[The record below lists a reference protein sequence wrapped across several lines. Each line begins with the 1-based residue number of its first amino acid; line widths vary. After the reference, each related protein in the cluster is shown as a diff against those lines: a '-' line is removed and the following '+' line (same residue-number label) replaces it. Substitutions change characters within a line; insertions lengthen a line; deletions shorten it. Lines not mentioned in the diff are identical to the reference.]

1 LSRDLPTS
9 PPVRSA
15 GVKARSVVLHSLAA
29 AFMFISPLA
38 LFVPAAF
45 ISARIK
51 NGRKG
56 IAGAILGAAG
66 IFLLASLGGPSGG
79 PSPATMANA
88 GRLVFEIGLPS
99 IVVTELMARAAPF
112 GVVVLAALAS
122 GAMGFFINEI
132 TLRSL
137 MSYSPYDA
145 LVQNVRTTSAST
157 IELYRSAGFP
167 PDMLESMRRASEI
180 VAASY
185 VPLIMAG
192 VTVLMFVL
200 SLVMLPR
207 LPVGRAS
214 GAGFHF
220 RTLAFPDL
228 LLFVFV
234 LAGLSPLA
242 SGPLRT
248 IGLNVLGLMVLLYF
262 LQGLAIA
269 RSMMTRPGVKLP
281 GMLLAFSAVVFLTIY
296 LIAPVLFFLIGLFD
310 SFFDFRHFN
319 RKDDSHESHID

>member
-1 LSRDLPTS
+1 MSRGLPTTQ
-9 PPVRSA
+9 PARSA

-29 AFMFISPLA
+29 AFMFVSPLA

-51 NGRKG
+51 NGRRG
-56 IAGAILGAAG
+56 LAGAILGAAA
-66 IFLLASLGGPSGG
+66 IFLLASLGGPSSG
-79 PSPATMANA
+79 PSPITMGNA

-99 IVVTELMARAAPF
+99 FVVTELMSRAVPF
-112 GVVVLAALAS
+112 GVVVLAALATA
-122 GAMGFFINEI
+122 AMGFFINEV

-137 MSYSPYDA
+137 MSYSPYEA

-157 IELYRSAGFP
+157 IEIYRSAGFP

-185 VPLIMAG
+185 VPLIMAA
-192 VTVLMFVL
+192 VTVLMFIL

-220 RTLAFPDL
+220 RALAFPDT

-242 SGPLRT
+242 SGALRT
-248 IGLNVLGLMVLLYF
+248 AGLNVLGLLVLLYF

-269 RSMMTRPGVKLP
+269 RSVMTRPGVKLP
-281 GMLLAFSAVVFLTIY
+281 GMLIAFSVLVFLTIY
-296 LIAPVLFFLIGLFD
+296 LIAPVLFFLVGLFD

>member
-1 LSRDLPTS
+1 
-9 PPVRSA
+9 
-15 GVKARSVVLHSLAA
+15 
-29 AFMFISPLA
+29 MFVSPLA

-45 ISARIK
+45 MSARIK

-56 IAGAILGAAG
+56 IAGAIFGAAG
-66 IFLLASLGGPSGG
+66 IFLLASLGGTSGG
-79 PSPATMANA
+79 PSATTVANA

-99 IVVTELMARAAPF
+99 FVVTELMSRALPF

-122 GAMGFFINEI
+122 AAMGFFINEVA
-132 TLRSL
+132 LQSL
-137 MSYSPYDA
+137 MAYSPFDA
-145 LVQNVRTTSAST
+145 VVQNVRTTSASS

-167 PDMLESMRRASEI
+167 PDMLESMRRLSEVVAS
-180 VAASY
+180 SY
-185 VPLIMAG
+185 VPLIMAA

-220 RTLAFPDL
+220 RTLAFPHL
-228 LLFVFV
+228 LLFAFV

-248 IGLNVLGLMVLLYF
+248 IGLNVLGLIMLLYF

-269 RSMMTRPGVKLP
+269 RSVMARPGMKMP
-281 GMLLAFSAVVFLTIY
+281 AMLLAFALLVFLTIY
-296 LIAPVLFFLIGLFD
+296 LIAPVLFFLVGLFD
-310 SFFDFRHFN
+310 SFFDFMHFK